1 MGKKSVGSNPHTQ
14 KKKGN
19 GKMTNE
25 QIIFNESLK
34 LMALGIIG
42 STGRKFVLTN
52 EDGEKKEMLEPECIH
67 TYAKWKALGRQ
78 VKKGEKCVASFIIWK
93 HTTKKKETESEDEEK
108 QTKMFMTKASF
119 FRECQ
124 TEAIT
129 E

>member
-1 MGKKSVGSNPHTQ
+1 M
-14 KKKGN
+14 
-19 GKMTNE
+19 E
-25 QIIFNESLK
+25 
-34 LMALGIIG
+34 LGIIG

-93 HTTKKKETESEDEEK
+93 HTTKKKETESEDEEP
-108 QTKMFMTKASF
+108 QRKMFMTKASF

-129 E
+129 K